1 MKSPSLEC
9 GIRIPTTANW
19 KILRAAVLMASLS
32 FVAKLGSTAKE
43 LVVAHQYGR
52 GDVLDAFLIA
62 LMLPSFC
69 VTLVAA
75 SFNAALIPTFVQVRD
90 QKSQEAAQRLLS
102 SVMVWSVGLLV
113 GVALVLGLL
122 APYYL
127 PLLASGFGP
136 SKLMLTRRLLYFL
149 LPYVVLSGV
158 VVNLTAVLNAGEKF
172 GLPAFT
178 PIVTPLVVV
187 IFIVV
192 SNRLWG
198 ILSLALGTIV
208 GTSAEAAILAYTLKA
223 QGMSLRLR
231 WPGMDAHMRQ
241 VMAQYLPMVAGAFL
255 MSGTNLV
262 DQAMAA
268 MLAPGSV
275 AALGYGNKVTA
286 VVCGTCTAALG
297 AAVLPY
303 FSQMAGQQ
311 DWDALC
317 HTLRTYLRLI
327 GLVATPIAVG
337 LVIFSRPLV
346 RLLFQRGAF
355 TAADSAVVSAV
366 QAMYAIQIPFYAS
379 TILLGRLVSALK
391 RNDVLL
397 KLSSINLALDV
408 VLNLTLMRFLGVA
421 GIALSTSLFY
431 VASFLYLSY
440 WVVKLAGQ
448 KRRRDANTNDHEDE
462 SC

>member
-1 MKSPSLEC
+1 
-9 GIRIPTTANW
+9 
-19 KILRAAVLMASLS
+19 
-32 FVAKLGSTAKE
+32 
-43 LVVAHQYGR
+43 
-52 GDVLDAFLIA
+52 
-62 LMLPSFC
+62 
-69 VTLVAA
+69 
-75 SFNAALIPTFVQVRD
+75 
-90 QKSQEAAQRLLS
+90 
-102 SVMVWSVGLLV
+102 MVWSLGLLL
-113 GVALVLGLL
+113 GVALALGLL

-136 SKLMLTRRLLYFL
+136 AKLMLTRRLLYFL

-178 PIVTPLVVV
+178 PIITPLAVV

-192 SNRLWG
+192 SSRLWG
-198 ILSLALGTIV
+198 ILSLAFGTIV
-208 GTSAEAAILAYTLKA
+208 GTSAEAATLAWALKA
-223 QGMSLRLR
+223 RGMSLQLR
-231 WPGMDAHMRQ
+231 WRGMDAHMRQ
-241 VMAQYLPMVAGAFL
+241 IMAQYLPMVAGAFL

-262 DQAMAA
+262 DQSMAA

-286 VVCGTCTAALG
+286 VVSGTCTSALG

-303 FSQMAGQQ
+303 FSQMVARQ
-311 DWDALC
+311 DWDGC
-317 HTLRTYLRLI
+317 RHTLRTYLRLI
-327 GLVATPIAVG
+327 GLVATPIAVA
-337 LVIFSRPLV
+337 LVSFSTPLV

-355 TAADSAVVSAV
+355 TASDSAVVGAV

-379 TILLGRLVSALK
+379 TILLVRLVSALK

-408 VLNLTLMRFLGVA
+408 VLNLILMRFLGVA

-431 VASFLYLSY
+431 IASFLYLSY
-440 WVVKLAGQ
+440 WVLRLVGQ
-448 KRRRDANTNDHEDE
+448 KRRRDANANGHGDE
-462 SC
+462 TC

>member
-1 MKSPSLEC
+1 MKSLPLEC
-9 GIRIPTTANW
+9 GIRIPPTANW

-69 VTLVAA
+69 VTLVAT
-75 SFNAALIPTFVQVRD
+75 SFNAALIPTFIQVRD
-90 QKSQEAAQRLLS
+90 QESREAAQRLFS

-113 GVALVLGLL
+113 GVALVVGLL

-127 PLLASGFGP
+127 PLLASAFGP
-136 SKLMLTRRLLYFL
+136 AKLVLTRRLLYIL

-178 PIVTPLVVV
+178 PIITPLAVV

-192 SNRLWG
+192 SSRLWG
-198 ILSLALGTIV
+198 ILSLAFGTIV
-208 GTSAEAAILAYTLKA
+208 GISVEAATLAWALKA
-223 QGMSLRLR
+223 GGISLRLR
-231 WPGMDAHMRQ
+231 WCGMDAHMRQ

-262 DQAMAA
+262 DQSMAA

-286 VVCGTCTAALG
+286 LVSGTCTAALG

-303 FSQMAGQQ
+303 FSQMVARQ
-311 DWDALC
+311 DWNAC
-317 HTLRTYLRLI
+317 RHTLRTYLRLI
-327 GLVATPIAVG
+327 G
-337 LVIFSRPLV
+337 
-346 RLLFQRGAF
+346 
-355 TAADSAVVSAV
+355 
-366 QAMYAIQIPFYAS
+366 
-379 TILLGRLVSALK
+379 
-391 RNDVLL
+391 
-397 KLSSINLALDV
+397 
-408 VLNLTLMRFLGVA
+408 
-421 GIALSTSLFY
+421 
-431 VASFLYLSY
+431 
-440 WVVKLAGQ
+440 
-448 KRRRDANTNDHEDE
+448 
-462 SC
+462 